1 MSLLPRDFYDMSPR
15 NFSLM
20 IKGHEA
26 KKVDEYKQNRMLMF
40 TLIRLMGDPKTA
52 PKTPEE
58 FWSLPG
64 DEEKEVNTEEEYRE
78 IFKRLREN
86 G

>member
-1 MSLLPRDFYDMSPR
+1 MKGYDD
-15 NFSLM
+15 
-20 IKGHEA
+20 
-26 KKVDEYKQNRMLMF
+26 KKIDGYRQNRMLMF
-40 TLIRLMGDPKTA
+40 TMIRLMADPKTA

-58 FWSLPG
+58 FWELPG
-64 DEEKEVNTEEEYRE
+64 DEVKKINTEEEYRE

>member
-1 MSLLPRDFYDMSPR
+1 
-15 NFSLM
+15 M

-26 KKVDEYKQNRMLMF
+26 RRIDDYKQTRILMF
-40 TLIRLMGDPKTA
+40 TMVRLMGDPKTA

-58 FWSLPG
+58 LWELPG
-64 DEEKEVNTEEEYRE
+64 DEVVAKIDEEEYRQ
-78 IFKRLREN
+78 IFKRLGN